1 MVDRRPLLSG
11 KGTGERAGRGRG
23 ECGLLGAPPTGKPT
37 VLGGTAKLLG
47 RASRPGAA
55 AASWAILEFEDEAG
69 AGEAGPG
76 GGAWTELLSWLA
88 GLEPELLPEED

>member
-1 MVDRRPLLSG
+1 MFEITWEMVDRRPLLSG

-47 RASRPGAA
+47 RASLPGAA
-55 AASWAILEFEDEAG
+55 AAISQVTKQTPPLEIYRDKD
-69 AGEAGPG
+69 
-76 GGAWTELLSWLA
+76 S
-88 GLEPELLPEED
+88 